1 MRKNLSQSNLL
12 VAGLARNCEKK
23 LEDEVRQINLAF
35 SDAKSINWL
44 VIESDSDDRTLD
56 VLNKLS
62 NKDFFDFISLGKL
75 EKKIPNR
82 TERIAKCRNLY
93 LEELKFNSKYNEIDY
108 VIVADLDGVNSK
120 LSLKS
125 VKSCWETDVD
135 WDACFAN
142 QSAPYYDIWALRH
155 DLWNPADCFEQNAF
169 FSKYSVDVFFNRYS
183 SILSKM
189 ITIPEDV
196 EPIKVK
202 SAFGG
207 LGIYKKNLLLKGEYS
222 GLKDNGENE
231 CEHLNFHINHL
242 SEANLY
248 IIPSLINSGWN
259 EHSRQ
264 RSKLFLFILFCATR
278 FFSIKTIKKLTE
290 LFKKL

>member
-44 VIESDSDDRTLD
+44 VIESDSDDKTLD

-75 EKKIPNR
+75 ERKIPNR
-82 TERIAKCRNLY
+82 TERIANCRNLY

-120 LSLKS
+120 LSPKS

-231 CEHLNFHINHL
+231 CEHLSFHINHL

-264 RSKLFLFILFCATR
+264 RSKLFLFILFCGTR
-278 FFSIKTIKKLTE
+278 FFSIKTIKKLRE

>member
-23 LEDEVRQINLAF
+23 LENEVRQINLAF

-62 NKDFFDFISLGKL
+62 NNDFFDFISLGKL

-82 TERIAKCRNLY
+82 TERIANCRNLY

-155 DLWNPADCFEQNAF
+155 DLWNPADCFEQNSF

-207 LGIYKKNLLLKGEYS
+207 LGIYKKNLLLKAEYS
-222 GLKDNGENE
+222 GLKDNGEND
-231 CEHLNFHINHL
+231 CEHINFHINYL
-242 SEANLY
+242 SDANLY

-278 FFSIKTIKKLTE
+278 FFSIKTIKKLRG

>member
-23 LEDEVRQINLAF
+23 LENEVRQINLAF

-62 NKDFFDFISLGKL
+62 NNDFFDFISLGKL

-82 TERIAKCRNLY
+82 TERIANCRNLY

-155 DLWNPADCFEQNAF
+155 DLWNPADCFEQNSF

-207 LGIYKKNLLLKGEYS
+207 LGIYKKNLLLKAEYS
-222 GLKDNGENE
+222 GLKDNGEND
-231 CEHLNFHINHL
+231 CEHINFHINYL
-242 SEANLY
+242 SDANLY

-278 FFSIKTIKKLTE
+278 FFSIKTIKKLRE